1 MKPYE
6 ILLHP
11 DITEKSMGLIE
22 KENKLVFIVARLATK
37 RQIKNA
43 VESLYEVK
51 VDKINTS
58 ITPKGVKKAYVKLK
72 PEFKAEE
79 IATRIGVF

>member
-11 DITEKSMGLIE
+11 DITEKSMRLIE
-22 KENKLVFIVARLATK
+22 KENKLVFIVARQATK

-51 VDKINTS
+51 VDKVNTS